1 MTEEAS
7 PPTARRTRL
16 LAGLVTS
23 LAVVALGLV
32 GAAFGGLPQQ
42 GGALSAPSAAPGP
55 AARSEPAATASL
67 ERRPQG
73 DPSPGDTLQ
82 LLAARASG
90 ARGGAG
96 VGSWCVVLELVD
108 APSAATRVRLV
119 RDGAAAVAFEL
130 APGADGSCRTGDVAV
145 VAALVAAGTTILVD
159 TEAEEG
165 AYAGALV
172 PSG

>member
-32 GAAFGGLPQQ
+32 GAAFGALPER
-42 GGALSAPSAAPGP
+42 GGALSAPSAAPAP
-55 AARSEPAATASL
+55 DARSEPAATVSL
-67 ERRPQG
+67 ERRPEG

-82 LLAARASG
+82 LLAAASG
-90 ARGGAG
+90 TGGGAG
-96 VGSWCVVLELVD
+96 TGGWCVVLTLVD
-108 APSAATRVRLV
+108 APSAATRVRLMG
-119 RDGAAAVAFEL
+119 DGAEAVAFEL
-130 APGADGSCRTGDVAV
+130 APGADGSCRTGDAGV
-145 VAALVAAGTTILVD
+145 VAALVAAGTTVLVD